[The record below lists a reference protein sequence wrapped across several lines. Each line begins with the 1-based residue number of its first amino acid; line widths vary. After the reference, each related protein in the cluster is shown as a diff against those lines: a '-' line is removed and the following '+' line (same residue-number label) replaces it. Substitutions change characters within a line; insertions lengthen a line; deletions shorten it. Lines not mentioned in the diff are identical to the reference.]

1 MERDKQTPDLNLVFF
16 LVRRSPL
23 RVSPLVQV
31 SDTFGL
37 DRSTS
42 ERKQETS
49 RWSSSR
55 FVINIS
61 LGTPSEGNRSGRIKE
76 NGFPRM
82 ETERSFS
89 LSLSLSFSLC
99 SEVHSFSSWRKFA
112 RVFYNHTVPIH
123 CSPSFAIFRDELS
136 LGRTIPPPPV
146 CPKRPSANTRRNEH
160 LAENFRLPASFNPS
174 RHLVLPAIHSRP
186 IKWRTGPGP
195 GFRENPPSISPAK
208 TTTSPPAGSR
218 NLFTTALSLFVSS
231 PFPRDESQEAIPSLS
246 QRPLRPINPHALLF
260 PRTIS
265 ARRFL
270 SLCPRCPR

>member
-89 LSLSLSFSLC
+89 LSLSLFLSAPRC
-99 SEVHSFSSWRKFA
+99 IHSHRGGSSHAF
-112 RVFYNHTVPIH
+112 F
-123 CSPSFAIFRDELS
+123 
-136 LGRTIPPPPV
+136 TI
-146 CPKRPSANTRRNEH
+146 T
-160 LAENFRLPASFNPS
+160 PS
-174 RHLVLPAIHSRP
+174 RS
-186 IKWRTGPGP
+186 
-195 GFRENPPSISPAK
+195 
-208 TTTSPPAGSR
+208 
-218 NLFTTALSLFVSS
+218 TALHPLQFFATNCPSEEQFHPHPCAQNVRAPTLAGMNTWPRIFACQPLSTLLAILF
-231 PFPRDESQEAIPSLS
+231 FLPSTPD
-246 QRPLRPINPHALLF
+246 R
-260 PRTIS
+260 
-265 ARRFL
+265 
-270 SLCPRCPR
+270 